1 MATVNASVSCGIG
14 IEKPFGRRGDLFGL
28 GFNWMRPSSAISSA
42 GNGGGLLGGTSTA
55 VEFVGLP
62 YNQTNVFASP
72 GTTARP
78 QSMIEAFYR
87 VQLTE
92 SMQLTP
98 DIQVVFDPSARDDT
112 DVSVVLGLRL
122 TTDF

>member
-1 MATVNASVSCGIG
+1 
-14 IEKPFGRRGDLFGL
+14 
-28 GFNWMRPSSAISSA
+28 MRPSPSVASG
-42 GNGGGLLGGTSTA
+42 GNGSSLLGADSIP
-55 VEFVGLP
+55 VRYVGLA
-62 YNQTNVFASP
+62 YNENNVFAAAASP
-72 GTTARP
+72 ASP

-98 DIQVVFDPSARDDT
+98 DLQVVFHPGARSDT
-112 DVSVVLGLRL
+112 EVSVVLGLRL